1 MNSLKRLS
9 TEDAEE
15 AYQEGYRAG
24 SSGCSE
30 ESNPYSDLAA
40 EFWSD
45 GYEDAIED
53 NQQ

>member
-9 TEDAEE
+9 TEDAEK

-30 ESNPYSDLAA
+30 ESNPYSDMAA

-45 GYEDAIED
+45 GHEDAVED
-53 NQQ
+53 NR